1 MLYYIQGKLTNSLKN
16 MSETTKRYL
25 ISSLVTFLGG
35 FLTVILAQ
43 IDAIT
48 IDSFYNGALIGI
60 LFAAVRTGV
69 KSLIEYFLLN
79 K

>member
-1 MLYYIQGKLTNSLKN
+1 

-48 IDSFYNGALIGI
+48 IESFYNGALVGI
-60 LFAAVRTGV
+60 LFTAVRTGV
-69 KSLIEYFLLN
+69 KSLIEYFLLS